1 MKITEIRT
9 HAVYAKWRNYVFV
22 ELLTDDEGITGLGE
36 ATMANNQNG
45 VQGAIFDLKK
55 YVLVRIR

>member
-9 HAVYAKWRNYVFV
+9 HPVYAKWRNYVFV
-22 ELLTDDEGITGLGE
+22 ELITDDESIVGVGE

-45 VQGAIFDLKK
+45 VQGAIC
-55 YVLVRIR
+55 